1 MKRKYAL
8 YPIIM
13 SACAI
18 LCFIAV
24 VIVFAGVVQPL
35 WGRMLLLILPALILG
50 IVAFFAVKGKL
61 GVSATTIWTTILS
74 IILLLASVFYVL
86 LLGIWTATTTTTDVQ
101 YYGRAYAQIDDVD
114 AVEEIF
120 PKTIPADAE
129 NIIFTYTPQFL
140 QGGEVFELS
149 YTTTNE
155 KLTEWTALLN
165 KEAEWIGL
173 NSEWYTENNWS
184 FDGVEAIRYQLDW
197 DGGFNHGEM
206 CYVLIDDAIGRI
218 TFFIRFGDGIISVQS
233 KQGGQ

>member
-149 YTTTNE
+149 YTTMNE

-206 CYVLIDDAIGRI
+206 CYVLIDDAIERI
-218 TFFIRFGDGIISVQS
+218 TFYYSIW
-233 KQGGQ
+233 

>member
-74 IILLLASVFYVL
+74 IILLIASVFYVL

-101 YYGRAYAQIDDVD
+101 YYCRAYAQIDDID

-184 FDGVEAIRYQLDW
+184 FDGVEATRYQLDW

-206 CYVLIDDAIGRI
+206 CYVLIDENTCRI
-218 TFFIRFGDGIISVQS
+218 TFYYSIW
-233 KQGGQ
+233 